1 MKPTCRDAS
10 RDSASCD
17 PTPKKLIQSDHPV
30 LSARDSSED
39 LIRDGFLPH
48 TGKNPSTDDFA
59 PCGFGSLRPSRGQP
73 ETGAYDCRPMATP
86 PAQAQFSVTVRVELD
101 ARHEPLGKLTAE
113 IAGAGG
119 ALQGVDLVP
128 GAGSEG
134 KRVREF
140 TIDARDQA
148 HWEEILRAI
157 GSTRGARVLDYVD
170 RTMQMHRGGK
180 IAQQNKYPLKTRDDL
195 SMAYTPG
202 VARVCQQIAADR
214 SKAFEY
220 TIKRNTVAV
229 VSDGSAVLGLGD
241 IGPEAAMPVMEGKAM
256 LFKEFANVDAF
267 PICLSTRDPEQIV
280 NAVKLVSPTFGGIN
294 LEDISA
300 PRCFE
305 IEERLKDEI
314 DIPVFHDD
322 QHGTAVVVMAALFN
336 ALKIVGKRLED
347 LRVLVV
353 GLGAAGI
360 AVTKMMHASGV
371 TRVIGC
377 DRRGALSTDREDYAA
392 GEMSEIK
399 RWYAESSNPE
409 RLQGSPAEVI
419 ESCDLF
425 IGLSGPGIIPAE
437 ALGKMANDPI
447 VFAMAN
453 PNPEVMPEEAEPYV
467 RIMATGRS
475 DYPNQINNVLCFP
488 GIFRGALDAGAPRI
502 TEEMKLAAAK
512 GIAEVVEEEDL
523 SEDYIIP
530 SVFDRGVAP
539 AVAEAVIH
547 EARREGI
554 ARVSEETGTF
564 STVD

>member
-1 MKPTCRDAS
+1 MPA
-10 RDSASCD
+10 
-17 PTPKKLIQSDHPV
+17 V
-30 LSARDSSED
+30 
-39 LIRDGFLPH
+39 
-48 TGKNPSTDDFA
+48 PSV
-59 PCGFGSLRPSRGQP
+59 S
-73 ETGAYDCRPMATP
+73 
-86 PAQAQFSVTVRVELD
+86 AQFSVTVRVELD
-101 ARHEPLGKLTAE
+101 ARQEPLGKLTAQ
-113 IAGAGG
+113 IAEAGG

-148 HWEEILRAI
+148 HWEQILRAI
-157 GSTRGARVLDYVD
+157 GSTRGARVLDYID
-170 RTMQMHRGGK
+170 RTMAMHRGGK
-180 IAQQNKYPLKTRDDL
+180 IEQHNKYPLKTRDDL

-202 VARVCQQIAADR
+202 VARVCREIAADR
-214 SKAFEY
+214 SKAFEF

-256 LFKEFANVDAF
+256 LFKEFAGVDAF
-267 PICLSTRDPEQIV
+267 PICLETNDPDAIV
-280 NAVKLVSPTFGGIN
+280 DSVRLMAPTFGGIN

-300 PRCFE
+300 PRCFYV
-305 IEERLKDEI
+305 EERLKEEL

-336 ALKIVGKRLED
+336 ALKIVGKPIES

-353 GLGAAGI
+353 GLGAAGV
-360 AVTKMMHASGV
+360 AVTKMMLASGV
-371 TRVIGC
+371 EHVIGC
-377 DRRGALSTDREDYAA
+377 DRRGALSTEREDYES
-392 GEMSEIK
+392 GEMSDIK
-399 RWYAESSNPE
+399 RWYSEHSNPDH
-409 RLQGSPAEVI
+409 LAGFPNEVI
-419 ESCDLF
+419 DGCDLF
-425 IGLSGPGIIPAE
+425 IGLSGPGIIEPS
-437 ALGKMANDPI
+437 ALDRMADDAI

-453 PNPEVMPEEAEPYV
+453 PTPEVMPEDAEPHV

-502 TEEMKLAAAK
+502 TEPMKLAAAR
-512 GIAEVVEEEDL
+512 GIADVVNDEDL
-523 SEDYIIP
+523 NEDYITP

-539 AVAEAVIH
+539 AVAAAVVE

-564 STVD
+564 AAVE